1 MVIAKTEESMEN
13 LVSDFKERNIIKKYV
28 CIVRGEVK
36 EDSFTIK
43 LPIAR
48 DLKNR
53 HKMCICKDG
62 KEAIQRS
69 KKYGLKME

>member
-36 EDSFTIK
+36 EESFTIK

-53 HKMCICKDG
+53 HKMCISNHLLH
-62 KEAIQRS
+62 I
-69 KKYGLKME
+69 LKLSIDLRNIL